1 MTLALRLPGLAVLI
15 ALAAPVGCSR
25 AAAPAPPSAS
35 PSASAP
41 VASTSASAAVDPA
54 EPITPAEQARVL
66 DAMIPLFAAHY
77 LFPDVAK
84 AMNAA
89 LRDAGRREG
98 YARLRDCRSFARAVT
113 DDLRGI
119 SHDRHVALRYQDAQA
134 NAGPSRAEQE
144 RDARLEAAAGFV
156 SIERWAGNVAYLRL
170 DTFGPYAE
178 GVKAEDV
185 YAAKLSQVADADAL
199 ILDLRENFGGYPE
212 MVALLVS
219 YLVDST
225 PVHLLDFWDHD
236 DNSTSAS
243 WTRATVAGTRF
254 GGKKPVYVLVSKNT
268 ISGGEEAAYDL
279 QTMKRAIVIGEATA
293 GGANF
298 APRHKLDEHF
308 TLLVPQ
314 GRPLSPVTGTNWEGT
329 GVTPDVVVA
338 PEAAAKEAL
347 ARATTG
353 RPR

>member
-1 MTLALRLPGLAVLI
+1 MTLARCLIGLVI
-15 ALAAPVGCSR
+15 LASPVACSR
-25 AAAPAPPSAS
+25 AAAPAPPSTSPS
-35 PSASAP
+35 PSAP
-41 VASTSASAAVDPA
+41 LTSTSASADVDPA
-54 EPITPAEQARVL
+54 EPITATEQTRIL
-66 DAMIPLFAAHY
+66 DAMIPLFEAHY
-77 LFPDVAK
+77 LFPDVAR

-89 LRDAGRREG
+89 LRDAGRRES
-98 YARLRDCRSFARAVT
+98 YARLGDCRSFARAVT
-113 DDLRGI
+113 DDLRAI
-119 SHDRHVALRYQDAQA
+119 SHDRHVMLRYQDAQA
-134 NAGPSRAEQE
+134 KAGPTRAEQE

-156 SIERWAGNVAYLRL
+156 SVERWAGNVAYLRL
-170 DTFGPYAE
+170 DMFGPYAA

-219 YLVDST
+219 YLVDAK

-254 GGKKPVYVLVSKNT
+254 GGKKPIYVLVSKST

-279 QTMKRAIVIGEATA
+279 QTLKRATVIGETTA

-298 APRHKLDEHF
+298 APRHKLDERF

-314 GRPLSPVTGTNWEGT
+314 GRPLSPVTGTNWEGN
-329 GVTPDVVVA
+329 GVIPDVVLAADAA
-338 PEAAAKEAL
+338 PKEAL
-347 ARATTG
+347 ARATAKQA
-353 RPR
+353 R